1 MRKFCLF
8 IRNCFFFSFFL
19 LFFFALPWKEKYNIF
34 FQILQVLSW
43 NLRSFLSMKLES
55 CISWI
60 IRSFSRVDSFY
71 FFSSELFF
79 VRLYIV
85 DFWQCSEHVSDSKST
100 RFLNMLLVL
109 NMWGFWIYL
118 SQNIR
123 KFLFL
128 KYKDFSVVFFPRIF
142 GAFWES

>member
-1 MRKFCLF
+1 MIKHFGLF
-8 IRNCFFFSFFL
+8 IKSEQF
-19 LFFFALPWKEKYNIF
+19 F

-43 NLRSFLSMKLES
+43 NIRTFLSMKLES
-55 CISWI
+55 CISWNK
-60 IRSFSRVDSFY
+60 RRFFRVGSFY

-85 DFWQCSEHVSDSKST
+85 DFWQCSEYVSDSKST

-128 KYKDFSVVFFPRIF
+128 KYKDFSGFFFPRKF